1 MKQIV
6 VKRILTDEQ
15 IHSLEGKFINE
26 AYIKHPVIKEDTIVK
41 NEDGKLI
48 VAFKKN
54 AVPQDIVDQSRNSFR
69 KAVRSG
75 SNNRGM
81 AAGNVSEFYKVGD
94 KMGSRT
100 IGKIS
105 KNRWYPLLP
114 NGKLSKT
121 SYGLNVMSSTIGF
134 NDRYPRIPY
143 CRTTVFSQR
152 NLQDYR
158 NTLPYIGY
166 VNEIY
171 KTYAKESYD
180 KQKKLADMT
189 SQDFIIKDTAFTT
202 VTVNRN
208 YRTACHYDAGD
219 YVNGFGNL
227 GVLRL
232 GTYTGG
238 YTVIP
243 KYGIAVDLHDTDV
256 ALFDVHE
263 LHGNT
268 EIKRKGYSERISI
281 VCYYRQNMIYCGTHK
296 YELERAKKGLK
307 NKFTQEEKQKVEKL
321 LTDND
326 L

>member
-15 IHSLEGKFINE
+15 LNLLEGNFINE
-26 AYIKHPVIKEDTIVK
+26 SYIKHPVLNNDSIVK
-41 NEDGKLI
+41 DENGKLI
-48 VAFKKN
+48 AVFKKK
-54 AVPQDIVDQSRNSFR
+54 AVPQHIVDKARPSFR
-69 KAVRSG
+69 KAAKV
-75 SNNRGM
+75 SNNRGT
-81 AAGNVSEFYKVGD
+81 ASGNVSDIYKVGD
-94 KMGSRT
+94 KIGSRT

-121 SYGLNVMSSTIGF
+121 SYGLSVASSTIGF

-143 CRTTVFSQR
+143 CRTTAFSQR
-152 NLQDYR
+152 NIPDYN
-158 NTLPYIGY
+158 NTLPYISY

-171 KTYAKESYD
+171 KTYAQESYK
-180 KQKKLADMT
+180 KQKKLADLT
-189 SQDFIIKDTAFTT
+189 SKDFVIKDTAFTT

-219 YVNGFGNL
+219 YINGFGNL
-227 GVLRL
+227 GVLKQ

-243 KYGIAVDLHDTDV
+243 KYGIAVDLHDTDI

-281 VCYYRQNMIYCGTHK
+281 VCYYRQNMIYCGNHK

-307 NKFTQEEKQKVEKL
+307 TKFTQEEKQKVEKL